1 MNLSMSRANAST
13 PQTSKNSF
21 RELQLQIE
29 EFRQKRDDLNKKT
42 KDFINKLQTIDTEI
56 DKHLNI
62 AKLDYKKKRDYWNN
76 KVKKL
81 KDKKNEYKDL
91 LNKVFDEKKKILQKS
106 KKGKKTNNYISVRQ
120 IDKKIDNLERRIEIE
135 NLDIMEENAM
145 VDQIRD
151 LAVIKQKFLAE
162 QQNDDLFKIE
172 RKIQIVKINL
182 NKIYEQLNKW
192 STKSQDYH
200 AKMLEI
206 YQTVNELREEKKALE
221 ENLIENKKAADAYHE
236 KFLSVMNKRKK
247 ESKGRQS
254 NYPSKRPRSPKKR
267 FSPRN
272 AELEKLKQEKLAT
285 ALEKQKAGRKL
296 NLYEARLILE
306 SSKGYNA

>member
-1 MNLSMSRANAST
+1 MSKVNANI

-21 RELQLQIE
+21 KELQHQIE

-42 KDFINKLQTIDTEI
+42 KDYINKLQTIDTEI
-56 DKHLNI
+56 NNNLNV
-62 AKLDYKKKRDYWNN
+62 AKQDYKKKRDYWNN

-81 KDKKNEYKDL
+81 KDKKNEYKEILDKFL
-91 LNKVFDEKKKILQKS
+91 EEKKKIIQKS
-106 KKGKKTNNYISVRQ
+106 KKGRDTKKYVSVRQ
-120 IDKKIDNLERRIEIE
+120 IEKKIDNLEKRIEIE
-135 NLDIMEENAM
+135 NLDILEENAM

-151 LAVIKQKFLAE
+151 LAQVKLDFLAE
-162 QQNDDLFKIE
+162 QQNSDSFKID

-192 STKSQDYH
+192 STKSQNYH

-236 KFLSVMNKRKK
+236 KFLRVMNKRKK

-254 NYPSKRPRSPKKR
+254 NYSSKKPRPSKRPFTKR
-267 FSPRN
+267 N
-272 AELEKLKQEKLAT
+272 YELEKLKQEKLAA

-306 SSKGYNA
+306 SSKDYKA

>member
-1 MNLSMSRANAST
+1 MSRANANT

-21 RELQLQIE
+21 KELQLQIE

-42 KDFINKLQTIDTEI
+42 KDFINKLQNIDIEI
-56 DKHLNI
+56 DKDLNI
-62 AKLDYKKKRDYWNN
+62 AKQDYKKKRDYWNN

-81 KDKKNEYKDL
+81 KDKKNEYKEILD
-91 LNKVFDEKKKILQKS
+91 KFVEERKKILGKS
-106 KKGKKTNNYISVRQ
+106 KKGRDTKNYVSVQQ
-120 IDKKIDNLERRIEIE
+120 IEKKIDNLERRIEIE
-135 NLDIMEENAM
+135 NLEIIEENAM
-145 VDQIRD
+145 VDKIRD
-151 LAVIKQKFLAE
+151 LAKIKLDFLAE
-162 QQNDDLFKIE
+162 QQNSDFFKIE

-192 STKSQDYH
+192 SSKSQDYH
-200 AKMLEI
+200 TKMLEI

-236 KFLSVMNKRKK
+236 KFLRVMNKRKK

-254 NYPSKRPRSPKKR
+254 NYSSKKPRPPKKR
-267 FSPRN
+267 FTHRN
-272 AELEKLKQEKLAT
+272 SELEKLKQEKLAT
-285 ALEKQKAGRKL
+285 ALEKQKSGRKL

>member
-1 MNLSMSRANAST
+1 MSKVNANI

-21 RELQLQIE
+21 KELQHQIE

-42 KDFINKLQTIDTEI
+42 KDYINKLQTIDTEI
-56 DKHLNI
+56 NENLNI
-62 AKLDYKKKRDYWNN
+62 AKQDYKKKRDYWNN

-81 KDKKNEYKDL
+81 KDKKNEYKEILDKFL
-91 LNKVFDEKKKILQKS
+91 EEKKKIIQKS
-106 KKGKKTNNYISVRQ
+106 KKGRDTKNYISVRQ
-120 IDKKIDNLERRIEIE
+120 IEKKIDNLEKRIEIE
-135 NLDIMEENAM
+135 NLDILEENAM
-145 VDQIRD
+145 IDQIRD
-151 LAVIKQKFLAE
+151 LAKIKLDFLAE
-162 QQNDDLFKIE
+162 QQNSDSFKIE

-206 YQTVNELREEKKALE
+206 YQTVNKLREEKKALE

-236 KFLSVMNKRKK
+236 KFLRVMNKRKK

-254 NYPSKRPRSPKKR
+254 NYSSKKPRPSKRP
-267 FSPRN
+267 FTQRN
-272 AELEKLKQEKLAT
+272 YELEKLKQEKLAV

-306 SSKGYNA
+306 SSKDYKA

>member
-1 MNLSMSRANAST
+1 MSRANTNT

-29 EFRQKRDDLNKKT
+29 EFREKRDDLNKKT
-42 KDFINKLQTIDTEI
+42 KDFITKLQTIDIEI
-56 DKHLNI
+56 DKDLNT
-62 AKLDYKKKRDYWNN
+62 AKQDYKKKRDYWND

-81 KDKKNEYKDL
+81 KDKKNEYKEILDKFL
-91 LNKVFDEKKKILQKS
+91 EEKKNILVKS
-106 KKGKKTNNYISVRQ
+106 KKGGDTKNYVSVRQ

-135 NLDIMEENAM
+135 KLDIIEENAM

-151 LAVIKQKFLAE
+151 LAVIKQDFLAE
-162 QQNDDLFKIE
+162 QQNSDLFKIE
-172 RKIQIVKINL
+172 RKIQVVKINL
-182 NKIYEQLNKW
+182 SKIYEQLNKW
-192 STKSQDYH
+192 SNKSQDYH

-206 YQTVNELREEKKALE
+206 YQTVNELKEEKKVLE
-221 ENLIENKKAADAYHE
+221 ENLIENKKAADTYHE
-236 KFLSVMNKRKK
+236 KFLRVMNKKKK
-247 ESKGRQS
+247 ESKGNQS
-254 NYPSKRPRSPKKR
+254 NYPSKKPRRPKKQ

-272 AELEKLKQEKLAT
+272 NELEKLKQDKLAV

-306 SSKGYNA
+306 SNWENNA

>member
-1 MNLSMSRANAST
+1 MSKANDNS

-21 RELQLQIE
+21 KELQIQIE

-56 DKHLNI
+56 DNNLNL
-62 AKLDYKKKRDYWNN
+62 AKQDYKKKRDYWNN

-81 KDKKNEYKDL
+81 KDKKNEYKEILDKFL
-91 LNKVFDEKKKILQKS
+91 EEKKKNIQKN
-106 KKGKKTNNYISVRQ
+106 KKGRDTKKYISVRQ
-120 IDKKIDNLERRIEIE
+120 IEKKIDNLERRIEIE
-135 NLDIMEENAM
+135 NLDILEENAM

-151 LAVIKQKFLAE
+151 LAKVKLDFLAE
-162 QQNDDLFKIE
+162 QQNSDSFKID

-236 KFLSVMNKRKK
+236 KFLRVMNKRKK
-247 ESKGRQS
+247 EFKGKQS
-254 NYPSKRPRSPKKR
+254 YQSSRKQRPARR
-267 FSPRN
+267 NFTPRN
-272 AELEKLKQEKLAT
+272 RELEKLKQEKLAV
-285 ALEKQKAGRKL
+285 ALEKQKSGRKL

-306 SSKGYNA
+306 RSKDYNT

>member
-1 MNLSMSRANAST
+1 MSKANANI

-21 RELQLQIE
+21 KELQLQIE

-56 DKHLNI
+56 DNNLNL
-62 AKLDYKKKRDYWNN
+62 AKQDYKKKRDYWNN

-81 KDKKNEYKDL
+81 KDKKNEYKEILDKFL
-91 LNKVFDEKKKILQKS
+91 EEKKKIIQKS
-106 KKGKKTNNYISVRQ
+106 KKGRGTKDFISVRQ
-120 IDKKIDNLERRIEIE
+120 IEKKIDNLERRIEIE
-135 NLDIMEENAM
+135 NLDILEENAM

-151 LAVIKQKFLAE
+151 LAQIKLDFLAE
-162 QQNDDLFKIE
+162 QQNSDTFKIE

-206 YQTVNELREEKKALE
+206 YQNVNELREEKKALE

-236 KFLSVMNKRKK
+236 KFLRVMNKRKK
-247 ESKGRQS
+247 EYKGRQS
-254 NYPSKRPRSPKKR
+254 NYSSKKTRLSKRP
-267 FSPRN
+267 FTHRN
-272 AELEKLKQEKLAT
+272 YELEKLKQKKLAV

-296 NLYEARLILE
+296 DLYEARLILE
-306 SSKGYNA
+306 SSKDYNA